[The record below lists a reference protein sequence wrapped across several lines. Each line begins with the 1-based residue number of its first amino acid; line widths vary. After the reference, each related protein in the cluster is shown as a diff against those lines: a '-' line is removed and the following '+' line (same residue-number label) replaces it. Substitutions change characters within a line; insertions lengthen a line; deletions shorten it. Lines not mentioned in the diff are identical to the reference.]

1 VKTKIWLAV
10 VMMAALPVWALAG
23 PQEQKG
29 SDQTLE
35 QAHKD
40 LQKAIETIRIY
51 HLGDPD
57 EGVHAMVATA
67 DEALLELRRP
77 RIGILVDSSEG
88 SGNQPAGA
96 VVVGV
101 TPGGPAD
108 EAGLEAGDVITHVDG
123 VALAG
128 QEGRPH
134 EVLIRQLVSKSEGD
148 AVAVDY
154 LREGEKRSVMVT
166 LQRLDMD
173 VLKLRG
179 PAAWFSREGLEVP
192 VGEGEHEMAWFFPS
206 GWLDMELVSLN
217 AELGEYFGTDEGV
230 LVVRGPSS
238 RELGL
243 RGGDVILSI
252 DERAVKSPTH
262 AMRILRSYEPEERIS
277 IEIMRHGRRETVEG
291 SVPEQRVP
299 ILEGQPHDE

>member
-1 VKTKIWLAV
+1 
-10 VMMAALPVWALAG
+10 MMAALPVWALAG
-23 PQEQKG
+23 PQEQEG

-35 QAHKD
+35 KAHKD

-57 EGVHAMVATA
+57 KALEGLPLP
-67 DEALLELRRP
+67 DEELLLKMRRP
-77 RIGILVDSSEG
+77 KMGILVESSDG
-88 SGNQPAGA
+88 DGDPVGA
-96 VVVGV
+96 LVVAV

-108 EAGLEAGDVITHVDG
+108 EAGLEAGDVITQVDG
-123 VALAG
+123 VALDG
-128 QEGRPH
+128 KDGRPH
-134 EVLIRQLVSKSEGD
+134 DALIRMLVTKAEGD
-148 AVAVDY
+148 SVTVDY
-154 LREGEKRSVMVT
+154 MRGGEARSATVV
-166 LQRLDMD
+166 LEAFD
-173 VLKLRG
+173 VDKLVLHG
-179 PAAWFSREGLEVP
+179 PAIWMSGKGVDVP
-192 VGEGEHEMAWFFPS
+192 VAPDAPEMAWFFPS

-262 AMRILRSYEPEERIS
+262 AMRILRSYEPDERLS

-299 ILEGQPHDE
+299 ILEGLPDDE